1 MKSRDVIGF
10 SAWSQVQKAYRD
22 LVQVWHPDRFT
33 NNERLQSK
41 AQEQLK
47 EINLAYEYL
56 LAKAAAQTTPVEQSE
71 SDEPSPGTA
80 PPEDQSQDF
89 SVEPE
94 EPGRGR
100 NVLWN
105 ILFLFAGLVL
115 DCVRDSLVGRS
126 PQNKH
131 SFDYTSGCRSHVC
144 FLGIQCGRCGAAAS
158 NQHRRRQPGERS
170 AAFHINESGTC
181 FGRHPGIDGC
191 DKQCG
196 CA

>member
-1 MKSRDVIGF
+1 MDEDEITRCYRLLGLEPGS
-10 SAWSQVQKAYRD
+10 SLEEVQKAYRD

-33 NNERLQSK
+33 SNERLQSK

-56 LAKAAAQTTPVEQSE
+56 LAKAATQITPVEQSE
-71 SDEPSPGTA
+71 SREPSPGPA

-94 EPGRGR
+94 EQGRGR

-115 DCVRDSLVGRS
+115 IASGILWWGGHHKTNTVSTTPVDIEATSVSSESNAVAAVQQQATNIGEGSL
-126 PQNKH
+126 
-131 SFDYTSGCRSHVC
+131 
-144 FLGIQCGRCGAAAS
+144 A
-158 NQHRRRQPGERS
+158 QHD
-170 AAFHINESGTC
+170 
-181 FGRHPGIDGC
+181 HPGWLSRLLMAVGL
-191 DKQCG
+191 
-196 CA
+196 

>member
-1 MKSRDVIGF
+1 MDEDEISRCYRLLGLEPGA
-10 SAWSQVQKAYRD
+10 SLEEVQKAYRD

-33 NNERLQSK
+33 SNERLQSK

-56 LAKAAAQTTPVEQSE
+56 LAKAATQITPVEQSE
-71 SDEPSPGTA
+71 SREPSPGPA

-100 NVLWN
+100 NVSWN

-115 DCVRDSLVGRS
+115 IVCGILWWGGHHRTKTISTTSMDVEARS
-126 PQNKH
+126 FSSESNA
-131 SFDYTSGCRSHVC
+131 V
-144 FLGIQCGRCGAAAS
+144 AAEQQS
-158 NQHRRRQPGERS
+158 TNIG
-170 AAFHINESGTC
+170 
-181 FGRHPGIDGC
+181 
-191 DKQCG
+191 
-196 CA
+196 